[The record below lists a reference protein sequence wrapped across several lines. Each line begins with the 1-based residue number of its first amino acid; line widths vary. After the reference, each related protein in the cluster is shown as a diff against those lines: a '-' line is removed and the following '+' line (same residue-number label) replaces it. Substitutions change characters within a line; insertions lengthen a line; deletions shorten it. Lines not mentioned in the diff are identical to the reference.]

1 MNSTLQWEPPA
12 PGPWQQDS
20 AHNPVAQ
27 TLLLQHAYPAGF
39 NRGFEE
45 CFAAYG
51 LLLDRLAMATV
62 NGFTYHQPQPFDL
75 PVPTDPRTRSGSAP
89 RWAAGPVSPR
99 RRSSPGSGG
108 RGCGAGTTS

>member
-1 MNSTLQWEPPA
+1 MATTPLSWEAPN

-27 TLLLQHAYPAGF
+27 TRLLQEAYPDGF

-45 CFAAYG
+45 AFSTYG
-51 LLLDRLAMATV
+51 VLLDRLAMASI

-75 PVPTDPRTRSGSAP
+75 FRFGLARYLRVLFG
-89 RWAAGPVSPR
+89 R
-99 RRSSPGSGG
+99 RCSR
-108 RGCGAGTTS
+108 R